1 LRYRLE
7 YILFRLIAGLAG
19 ALPLETASRI
29 SGAAWRLI
37 APLLKRHRRAMTHLA
52 LAFPETSEAELQ
64 IIARDM
70 WETLGRVFAES
81 FHLDELAASDRITI
95 ENEAE
100 LREMLSQTNGF
111 VACAAHQGNW
121 EIAVVGLAR
130 MGYRTAG
137 IYQRIKN
144 PYVDEMA
151 RRVRAPLYPGGLYP
165 KQPATALTV
174 LRYVKSGGVLSIMA
188 DLRETRGVKVPFFGR
203 PAPSTP
209 FPALIAVS
217 QNKPLFAAQVIRDPG
232 VRFRISMRPVE
243 VPRTGDREADIA
255 GATAN
260 LQAMFE
266 DSIRRHPDQWMWGH
280 RRWG

>member
-1 LRYRLE
+1 MRYRLE
-7 YILFRLIAGLAG
+7 FLLFRLVAGLAVL
-19 ALPLETASRI
+19 LPLEAASGL
-29 SGAAWRLI
+29 SGWLWRLI
-37 APLLKRHRRAMTHLA
+37 APWLKRHRRALAHLQ
-52 LAFPETSEAELQ
+52 LAFPDLTEAERER
-64 IIARDM
+64 IARDM

-81 FHLDELAASDRITI
+81 FHLTELAASDRIVI
-95 ENEAE
+95 EDEAA
-100 LREMLSQTNGF
+100 LRAMLAPTNGF

-130 MGYRTAG
+130 LGYRTAG

-151 RRVRAPLYPGGLYP
+151 RRLRAPLYPDGLFP
-165 KQPATALTV
+165 KQPATALTL
-174 LRYVKSGGVLSIMA
+174 LRHVRNGGVLSIMA

-209 FPALIAVS
+209 FPALIAVT
-217 QNKPLFAAQVIRDPG
+217 QNKPLFAAQVIREPG

-243 VPRTGDREADIA
+243 VSRTGDREADIA
-255 GATAN
+255 ATTAR

-266 DSIRRHPDQWMWGH
+266 GSIRARPDQWMWGH
-280 RRWG
+280 KRWG